1 MVCCELCLPGNG
13 HTAEC
18 DASAQ
23 ADGGAA
29 LGQPT
34 DGHEGGDEGA
44 STKWEVCSNPGCRL
58 KATPPSDTCCDFCP
72 RHHSWACLSRH
83 TPAERETAEQ
93 HRRQHQH
100 SRLGSSGEP
109 QKSTVT
115 SDFGSDLNLPRP
127 TPSFDSAARHRSI
140 LARRPEKRPRAEADA
155 GVTEIDD
162 GRPAPCKSGDDVLMS
177 ARRRAFESRLK
188 TDEERA
194 IEAHDRHSASLPKR
208 PKLEPSAQAGPV
220 IPSATMPV
228 SRQWVRQGD
237 GKMSEAQLRRMI
249 VEMSTVNK
257 AKWSHDTIAMATGP
271 RGSVQHVMAALA
283 RADQSSEE
291 MESFALLD
299 FGDEDD
305 PLQPDWKNPAMA
317 RVLGDLREAKAHVYA
332 EGSQPKLRTA
342 LNHWARYTATVAR
355 VGFLRPHV
363 GDDPDAF
370 LTESL
375 LRQGFITYLVK
386 TLRTCST
393 DTAEGYA
400 SLFNG
405 WHIDTMGYGLV
416 SSRSFE
422 DEQLKRT
429 KQALRRLHPAKKMVR
444 AGHQSD
450 LNGPVLRRE
459 LENVLRIYDEPG
471 GMTPE
476 RWDRIRAELS
486 AAGGGGLDRKKVTDL
501 VYCALTELMTDG
513 LLRPGEALPKKGFIA
528 QSDVT
533 FERDANGKLKAAVV
547 MVMPIKQRGKAL
559 ENAEKRPIV
568 IKAHRDGSLRTAEL
582 LDILNVIAPC
592 PAGQEHS
599 TPAVRFPVSRI
610 AGLSRAQAKS
620 LSNPTMRKVMA
631 WYHAKCEAAKVPHHH
646 LVKGHSFR
654 IAGATLL
661 FAAGVTAEVIKKMGR
676 WRSDIYEIYCRLSK
690 QRLFELSEKMSR
702 TRTTQFINGIEGFFD
717 TMLEVEPVEATD
729 AAAGAD
735 SECASE
741 QSEESGDEQGYDGAS
756 SDSMSDD
763 EFERRCGTKPHG
775 TSTSHADSIDALFAD
790 ED

>member
-1 MVCCELCLPGNG
+1 M
-13 HTAEC
+13 
-18 DASAQ
+18 
-23 ADGGAA
+23 
-29 LGQPT
+29 
-34 DGHEGGDEGA
+34 
-44 STKWEVCSNPGCRL
+44 
-58 KATPPSDTCCDFCP
+58 
-72 RHHSWACLSRH
+72 
-83 TPAERETAEQ
+83 
-93 HRRQHQH
+93 
-100 SRLGSSGEP
+100 
-109 QKSTVT
+109 TVT
-115 SDFGSDLNLPRP
+115 SESGSDSTLTELKRS
-127 TPSFDSAARHRSI
+127 TDSAARYRST
-140 LARRPEKRPRAEADA
+140 LVQQPAKRSCTAAEAGDVA
-155 GVTEIDD
+155 ATDEDRIGP
-162 GRPAPCKSGDDVLMS
+162 GKAGDDVLMS

-188 TDEERA
+188 TDEKRA
-194 IEAHDRHSASLPKR
+194 AEAHDRRSGSWPKQPR
-208 PKLEPSAQAGPV
+208 SEPSAQAGPV
-220 IPSATMPV
+220 IPNMVMPV
-228 SRQWVRQGD
+228 SRQWIQQGD
-237 GKMSEAQLRRMI
+237 GKMSEAQLKRMI

-257 AKWSHDTIAMATGP
+257 AKWSHDTVAMATGP

-283 RADQSSEE
+283 RADRSSEE
-291 MESFALLD
+291 MEAFALLD

-305 PLQPDWKNPAMA
+305 PLRPDWKNPAMA
-317 RVLGDLREAKAHVYA
+317 QVLGDLREVKAHVYA

-429 KQALRRLHPAKKMVR
+429 KQGLRRLHPAKKMVR

-459 LENVLRIYDEPG
+459 LEGVLRIYDEPG
-471 GMTPE
+471 GMTPA

-486 AAGGGGLDRKKVTDL
+486 VGHGGGLDRAKMTDL
-501 VYCALTELMTDG
+501 VYCTLTELMTDG

-528 QSDVT
+528 QSDVS
-533 FERDANGKLKAAVV
+533 FERDATGKLKAAVV

-559 ENAEKRPIV
+559 EEAEKRPIV
-568 IKAHRDGSLRTAEL
+568 IKAHRTGSLRTAEL
-582 LDILNVIAPC
+582 LEILTMTAPC
-592 PAGQEHS
+592 PAGQEQS
-599 TPAVRFPVSRI
+599 TPVVRFPIGRM
-610 AGLSRAQAKS
+610 AGLNRQQAKS
-620 LSNPTMRKVMA
+620 LANLTVRKAMA

-661 FAAGVTAEVIKKMGR
+661 FAAGVTAEEIKKMGR

-690 QRLFELSEKMSR
+690 QRLLELSEKMSR
-702 TRTTQFINGIEGFFD
+702 TRTTQFINGVEGFFE
-717 TMLEVEPVEATD
+717 TMLEVEPVEAAD
-729 AAAGAD
+729 SAAATD

-741 QSEESGDEQGYDGAS
+741 QSEESEDERDEDGAG

-763 EFERRCGTKPHG
+763 EFERRCGTEPQAMP
-775 TSTSHADSIDALFAD
+775 SSHDDPIDALFAD
-790 ED
+790 EN